1 MKVYQPFRGIGFN
14 LPFKKDK
21 TMIFQSIAGLLI
33 FAAIAWS
40 MSENR
45 KQAKLKIAVIG
56 IVLQLLVG
64 LILLKL
70 PLFRDFFLLLN
81 RAVLSLEEATAAGT
95 SFVFGYL
102 GGGDMPFAEKFPG
115 ASFILAFRA
124 LPLVLLM
131 SALSALLFY
140 WKILPVVVKAFSW
153 ALQRTMGLGGT
164 EGVGVSANIFVGMV
178 ESPLF
183 IRPYLK
189 TMTRSEIFTLMTS
202 GMATIAGTV
211 MVLYASILSK
221 TIPDI
226 MGHILTASIISIPAA
241 ITISKLMVPET
252 GKLTPGELTAP
263 EKASGSMDAVTKGTL
278 QGVELLINIIA
289 MLVVLVALVYLAN
302 SILGLLPEIG
312 GQKITLQ
319 RIMGIIMAPVVWLMG
334 VPWKEAPIAGA
345 LMGTKTILNE
355 FLAYLE
361 LSRLSAGALSPKSIL
376 IMTYAMCGFANLG
389 SLGIMI
395 GGMGTMAPTRRDEIV
410 ELGFKSI
417 VAGTLS
423 TCMTGA
429 VVGII
434 GG

>member
-1 MKVYQPFRGIGFN
+1 
-14 LPFKKDK
+14 
-21 TMIFQSIAGLLI
+21 MIIQSIAGLLV
-33 FAAIAWS
+33 FAGIAWC

-45 KQAKLKIAVIG
+45 KQVNIKIPVIG
-56 IVLQLLVG
+56 IIIQLVIG

-70 PLFRDFFLLLN
+70 PFFREFFLLLN
-81 RAVLSLEEATAAGT
+81 RLVLSLQTATTEGT

-102 GGGDMPFAEKFPG
+102 GGADLPFKESFPG

-140 WKILPVVVKAFSW
+140 WKILPVVVRAFSW
-153 ALQRTMGLGGT
+153 ALQKTMGVGGA
-164 EGVGVSANIFVGMV
+164 EGLGVSANIFVGMV

-189 TMTRSEIFTLMTS
+189 EMTRSEIFTLMTC

-211 MVLYASILSK
+211 MVLYASILSDK
-221 TIPDI
+221 IPDV
-226 MGHILTASIISIPAA
+226 MGHILTASIISVPAA
-241 ITISKLMVPET
+241 VTIAKIMVPET
-252 GKLTPGELTAP
+252 GELTTGKLTAP
-263 EKASGSMDAVTKGTL
+263 EQASSSMDAITKGTL

-302 SILGLLPEIG
+302 LILGLFPDIARG
-312 GQKITLQ
+312 PITLQ
-319 RIMGIIMAPVVWLMG
+319 RLLGIIMAPVVWLMG
-334 VPWKEAPIAGA
+334 VPWNEAATAGG

-355 FLAYLE
+355 LLAYID
-361 LSRLSAGALSPKSIL
+361 LSRLPPDALSHRSQL
-376 IMTYAMCGFANLG
+376 IMIYAMCGFANPG

-395 GGMGTMAPTRRDEIV
+395 GGMGTMAPGRRNEIV
-410 ELGFKSI
+410 ALGLRSI
-417 VAGTLS
+417 IAGTLA

-434 GG
+434 G

>member
-1 MKVYQPFRGIGFN
+1 
-14 LPFKKDK
+14 
-21 TMIFQSIAGLLI
+21 MIFQSIAGLLI